1 MQAASERVP
10 LESRSTCW
18 NLHKNRCGR
27 FSYLPDNL
35 QWLWLHCQL
44 FKFGSAWL
52 TISSPAALITNP
64 SSHQGASLH
73 VRQRGTAPEK
83 GTPAQPHC
91 AALMAAEPLHTSCTH
106 SSAPCW
112 ERAFLP
118 ERFWSFA
125 EAGRALVDAL
135 CLAHTLTRCRWRRKR
150 AGSPRTGCDCCAG
163 NGSIPVPVTNHR
175 VHPGEVAVKSGHT

>member
-1 MQAASERVP
+1 MWKIQ
-10 LESRSTCW
+10 
-18 NLHKNRCGR
+18 
-27 FSYLPDNL
+27 LPPRQSPVALVALSIIQVRKCLADNL
-35 QWLWLHCQL
+35 LAGSLDHKSL
-44 FKFGSAWL
+44 FPPGSFPPCE
-52 TISSPAALITNP
+52 TEGHSPRRE
-64 SSHQGASLH
+64 H
-73 VRQRGTAPEK
+73 
-83 GTPAQPHC
+83 QPHC

-106 SSAPCW
+106 SSMPCW
-112 ERAFLP
+112 ERALLP